1 MSDIKVAFDFAKS
14 VANALNRAGIKSENG
29 DTFNAVLTVTGNKN
43 DHHVPP
49 VGCSI
54 NFDDKT
60 GTWGVEVDMM
70 HGMPCNEDSAPS

>member
-1 MSDIKVAFDFAKS
+1 MSDIKTAFDFAKT
-14 VANALNRAGIKSENG
+14 VADALNRAGIKSESG
-29 DTFNAVLTVTGNKN
+29 DMFNAVLTVCGHKEDKT
-43 DHHVPP
+43 PP

-70 HGMPCNEDSAPS
+70 HGMPCNEDSTPS